1 MVSLRSKKKKN
12 IFMQKRSLVVTQREP
27 VDEEEKIDDSIQLL
41 IRLVPN
47 FEIIDSVSQIT
58 IVPLS

>member
-12 IFMQKRSLVVTQREP
+12 SFMQKRSLVVTQREP
-27 VDEEEKIDDSIQLL
+27 VDEEEKIDDAIQLL

>member
-1 MVSLRSKKKKN
+1 
-12 IFMQKRSLVVTQREP
+12 MQKRSLVVTQREP
-27 VDEEEKIDDSIQLL
+27 VDEEEKIDDAIQLL